1 MITNFEVSVFLKDLR
16 DEGPEVKGIVENFLK
31 VVDDAHNPDLDKAR
45 KRLQALM
52 KRDLEIGK
60 NKEVWDLFANRLEG
74 IPPETSDPLS
84 PRKKVD
90 LGLSPP

>member
-1 MITNFEVSVFLKDLR
+1 MISNFEVSVFLKDLR
-16 DEGPEVKGIVENFLK
+16 DEGPEVRGIVMNFLK
-31 VVDDAHNPDLDKAR
+31 VLDDAHNPDLEAPR

-60 NKEVWDLFANRLEG
+60 NKRIWGLFSNRLEG
-74 IPPETSDPLS
+74 VSSETNESLP

-90 LGLSPP
+90 LELSPP